1 VVRNHEVG
9 TGLLVWLIRGRR
21 CGGDIVPGVDAE
33 EYVDEGA
40 MRSDDTRAEQRCS
53 GSESDRTNPM
63 RGRSVIRPGR
73 VSEALKG
80 SEDHWRLNSK
90 IRRRKVMGDE
100 DGVQSEPSRVHRATG
115 KAEEGAG
122 NDQGPATTARW

>member
-9 TGLLVWLIRGRR
+9 TGLLVWLTRGRR
-21 CGGDIVPGVDAE
+21 RGGDIVPGVDAAE
-33 EYVDEGA
+33 HVDEGA
-40 MRSDDTRAEQRCS
+40 MRSDDTRAGQRCL
-53 GSESDRTNPM
+53 ERASDRTNPM

-80 SEDHWRLNSK
+80 SEDHWRSNP
-90 IRRRKVMGDE
+90 IICHREVMGDE
-100 DGVQSEPSRVHRATG
+100 DGARSRPSRVRRATG